1 MADIF
6 ALDVSMGKS
15 YCVWYRG
22 KHCLKEFSL
31 VHTRAGFNALRDM
44 IKKAQKPIIYFEAT
58 GIYSRVIEHFCETN
72 GLRFCRLN
80 PLELHLKSES
90 LRRVKTDQKDAHR
103 IALTVQENAFRL
115 TVPWK
120 KDYLQLHELSRFYNQ
135 LNADW
140 NYRLNHLHTAL
151 EQVFPELKQLFVNR
165 TSKLALNIVELFP
178 HPALVRPYSRVK
190 LKNILMASTD
200 KRISKM
206 KAYKYADRLIDL
218 AQKSYPAVSGD
229 AIQVDEVRYYARQLI
244 ALTRK
249 KEEVIKRME
258 SIAQRLPDYILYC
271 SFPGIGKQTAAQLMG
286 ELGDISRFD
295 NANQLN
301 AFVGIDI
308 RRYQSGTYLGQD
320 HINKR
325 GNPIARKL
333 LYFTVGNMIRQQHA
347 NFNHIVDYYYRL
359 KEKRPHPK
367 LNKVAMVACMNKT
380 LKCLL
385 SMIKHHEKY
394 HYRYTDSMV
403 PVKA

>member
-31 VHTRAGFNALRDM
+31 VHTKAGFNALRDM

-249 KEEVIKRME
+249 REEVIKRME
-258 SIAQRLPDYILYC
+258 SIAQRLPEYILYC

>member
-1 MADIF
+1 MSDIF

-31 VHTRAGFNALRDM
+31 VHTKAGFNALRDM

-90 LRRVKTDQKDAHR
+90 LRRVKTAKAETIGLTEMFNYSRINSSRFKDAHR
-103 IALTVQENAFRL
+103 IALTVQENTFRL
-115 TVPWK
+115 IVPWK

-151 EQVFPELKQLFVNR
+151 EQVFSELKQLFVNR

-178 HPALVRPYSRVK
+178 HPALVRPYSRIK

-206 KAYKYADRLIDL
+206 KAYKYAHAFGKIKLGHCRHSLIN
-218 AQKSYPAVSGD
+218 
-229 AIQVDEVRYYARQLI
+229 
-244 ALTRK
+244 
-249 KEEVIKRME
+249 
-258 SIAQRLPDYILYC
+258 
-271 SFPGIGKQTAAQLMG
+271 F
-286 ELGDISRFD
+286 
-295 NANQLN
+295 
-301 AFVGIDI
+301 
-308 RRYQSGTYLGQD
+308 
-320 HINKR
+320 
-325 GNPIARKL
+325 KL
-333 LYFTVGNMIRQQHA
+333 
-347 NFNHIVDYYYRL
+347 
-359 KEKRPHPK
+359 K
-367 LNKVAMVACMNKT
+367 
-380 LKCLL
+380 
-385 SMIKHHEKY
+385 
-394 HYRYTDSMV
+394 
-403 PVKA
+403 

>member
-31 VHTRAGFNALRDM
+31 VHTKAGFNALRDM

-103 IALTVQENAFRL
+103 IALTVQENTFRL

-178 HPALVRPYSRVK
+178 HPALVTPYSRVK

-218 AQKSYPAVSGD
+218 AQKSYPTVSGD

-347 NFNHIVDYYYRL
+347 HSNHIVDYYYRL

-385 SMIKHHEKY
+385 SMIKHHKKY

-403 PVKA
+403 PVRA

>member
-1 MADIF
+1 MSDIF

-249 KEEVIKRME
+249 REEVIKRME
-258 SIAQRLPDYILYC
+258 SIAQRLPEYILYC

>member
-6 ALDVSMGKS
+6 ALDVSMGKN

-22 KHCLKEFSL
+22 KHCLKEFPL
-31 VHTRAGFNALRDM
+31 VHTKAGFDALRNM

-72 GLRFCRLN
+72 GFHFCRLN
-80 PLELHLKSES
+80 PLELHLKSEG
-90 LRRVKTDQKDAHR
+90 LRRIKTDQKDAHR
-103 IALTVQENAFRL
+103 IALTVQENAFQL
-115 TVPWK
+115 TVPWS

-135 LNADW
+135 LNTDW
-140 NYRLNHLHTAL
+140 TYRLNHLHTAL
-151 EQVFPELKQLFVNR
+151 EQTFPELKQLFVNR
-165 TSKLALNIVELFP
+165 TSKLALNVVELFP
-178 HPALVRPYSRVK
+178 HPALVSPYSRVK

-206 KAYKYADRLIDL
+206 KAYKYADQLIDL
-218 AQKSYPAVSGD
+218 AQQSYPAVSSD

-244 ALTRK
+244 ALIQK
-249 KEEVIKRME
+249 KEEVIKQME
-258 SIAQRLPDYILYC
+258 SIAQHLPEYVLYC

-308 RRYQSGTYLGQD
+308 RRYQSGTYFGQD

-325 GNPIARKL
+325 GNPVARKL
-333 LYFTVGNMIRQQHA
+333 LYFTIGNMIRQQHA
-347 NFNHIVDYYYRL
+347 KPNHIVDYYYRL

-367 LNKVAMVACMNKT
+367 LNKVAKVACMNKT

>member
-31 VHTRAGFNALRDM
+31 VHTKAGFNALRDM

-103 IALTVQENAFRL
+103 IALTVQENTFRL

-178 HPALVRPYSRVK
+178 HPALVTPYSRVK

-218 AQKSYPAVSGD
+218 AQKSYPTVSGD

-295 NANQLN
+295 NANQLT

-308 RRYQSGTYLGQD
+308 RRCQSGTYLGQD

-347 NFNHIVDYYYRL
+347 HSNHIVDYYYRL

-385 SMIKHHEKY
+385 SMIKHHKKY

-403 PVKA
+403 PVRA

>member
-1 MADIF
+1 MSDIF

-249 KEEVIKRME
+249 REEVIKRME
-258 SIAQRLPDYILYC
+258 SIAQRLPEYILYC

-347 NFNHIVDYYYRL
+347 NSSICQVFIGSL
-359 KEKRPHPK
+359 
-367 LNKVAMVACMNKT
+367 
-380 LKCLL
+380 
-385 SMIKHHEKY
+385 
-394 HYRYTDSMV
+394 
-403 PVKA
+403 

>member
-1 MADIF
+1 MSDIF

-31 VHTRAGFNALRDM
+31 VHTKAGFNALRDM

-200 KRISKM
+200 KRISKV
-206 KAYKYADRLIDL
+206 KAYKYADRLINL

-229 AIQVDEVRYYARQLI
+229 AIQVEEVRYYARQLI
-244 ALTRK
+244 ALTHKR
-249 KEEVIKRME
+249 EEVIKRME
-258 SIAQRLPDYILYC
+258 SIAQRLPEYILYC

-347 NFNHIVDYYYRL
+347 NSNHIVDYYYHL

-403 PVKA
+403 HVKA

>member
-1 MADIF
+1 
-6 ALDVSMGKS
+6 
-15 YCVWYRG
+15 
-22 KHCLKEFSL
+22 
-31 VHTRAGFNALRDM
+31 
-44 IKKAQKPIIYFEAT
+44 
-58 GIYSRVIEHFCETN
+58 
-72 GLRFCRLN
+72 
-80 PLELHLKSES
+80 
-90 LRRVKTDQKDAHR
+90 
-103 IALTVQENAFRL
+103 
-115 TVPWK
+115 
-120 KDYLQLHELSRFYNQ
+120 
-135 LNADW
+135 
-140 NYRLNHLHTAL
+140 
-151 EQVFPELKQLFVNR
+151 
-165 TSKLALNIVELFP
+165 
-178 HPALVRPYSRVK
+178 
-190 LKNILMASTD
+190 MASTD
-200 KRISKM
+200 KRISKV
-206 KAYKYADRLIDL
+206 KAYKYADRLINL

-229 AIQVDEVRYYARQLI
+229 AIQVEEVRYYARQLI
-244 ALTRK
+244 ALTHKR
-249 KEEVIKRME
+249 EEVIKRME
-258 SIAQRLPDYILYC
+258 SIAQRLPEYILYC

-347 NFNHIVDYYYRL
+347 NSNHIVDYYYHL

>member
-15 YCVWYRG
+15 HGVWYRN
-22 KHCLKEFSL
+22 KQCIKEFTL
-31 VHTRAGFNALRDM
+31 THTKSSFHNLLDM
-44 IKKAQKPIIYFEAT
+44 VRQAQAPIIYFEAT
-58 GIYSRVIEHFCETN
+58 GIYSRVVERFCELH
-72 GLRFCRLN
+72 GLHFCRLN

-90 LRRVKTDQKDAHR
+90 IRRIKTDQTDAHR
-103 IALTVQENAFRL
+103 IALTAQNNTFQL
-115 TVPWK
+115 TVLWS
-120 KDYLQLHELSRFYNQ
+120 KDYLALHELNRFYNQ
-135 LNADW
+135 LNTDW
-140 NYRLNHLHTAL
+140 NYRLNHLYTAL
-151 EQVFPELKQLFVNR
+151 EQTFPELKQLFANR
-165 TSKLALNIVELFP
+165 TSKLSLNVVELFP
-178 HPALVRPYSRVK
+178 HPALVSPYSRVR
-190 LKNILMASTD
+190 LKNILISSND
-200 KRISKM
+200 KRLSKM
-206 KAYKYADRLIDL
+206 KAYKYADKLL
-218 AQKSYPAVSGD
+218 ALAKNTYPAVPSD
-229 AIQVDEVRYYARQLI
+229 AIQVDEVRYYAHQLI
-244 ALTRK
+244 ALAQN
-249 KEEVIKRME
+249 KEKIIKQLE
-258 SIAQRLPDYILYC
+258 ATAQRLPEFVLYA
-271 SFPGIGKQTAAQLMG
+271 SFPGIGQQTAAQLMG

-320 HINKR
+320 HINKW

-347 NFNHIVDYYYRL
+347 SPNHIVDYYYRL
-359 KEKRPHPK
+359 KKKRPYPK

-385 SMIKHHEKY
+385 SMIKHQEKY

>member
-1 MADIF
+1 MSDIF

-31 VHTRAGFNALRDM
+31 VHTKAGFNALRDM

-218 AQKSYPAVSGD
+218 AQKSYPTVSGD
-229 AIQVDEVRYYARQLI
+229 AIQVDEVCYYARQLI

-258 SIAQRLPDYILYC
+258 SIAQRLPEYILYC

-347 NFNHIVDYYYRL
+347 NSIQIVDYYYRL

>member
-1 MADIF
+1 MSDIF

-103 IALTVQENAFRL
+103 IALTVQENTFRL

-249 KEEVIKRME
+249 REEVIKRME
-258 SIAQRLPDYILYC
+258 SIAQRLPEYILYC

-333 LYFTVGNMIRQQHA
+333 LYFTVGNMIRRQHA
-347 NFNHIVDYYYRL
+347 NSNHIVDYYYRL

>member
-22 KHCLKEFSL
+22 KHCLKEFPL
-31 VHTRAGFNALRDM
+31 VHTKAGFDALRNM

-72 GLRFCRLN
+72 GFHFCRLN
-80 PLELHLKSES
+80 PLELHLKSEG
-90 LRRVKTDQKDAHR
+90 LRRIKTDQKDAHR
-103 IALTVQENAFRL
+103 IALTVQENAFQL
-115 TVPWK
+115 TVPWS

-135 LNADW
+135 LNTDW
-140 NYRLNHLHTAL
+140 TYRLNHLHTAL
-151 EQVFPELKQLFVNR
+151 EQTFPELKQLFVNR
-165 TSKLALNIVELFP
+165 TSKLALNVVELFP
-178 HPALVRPYSRVK
+178 HPALVSPYSRVK
-190 LKNILMASTD
+190 LKNIIMASTD

-206 KAYKYADRLIDL
+206 KAYKYADQLIDL
-218 AQKSYPAVSGD
+218 AQQSYPAVSSD

-244 ALTRK
+244 ALIQK
-249 KEEVIKRME
+249 KEEVIKQME
-258 SIAQRLPDYILYC
+258 SIAQHLPEYVLYC

-295 NANQLN
+295 NDNQLN

-308 RRYQSGTYLGQD
+308 RRYQSGTYFGQD

-325 GNPIARKL
+325 GNPVARKL
-333 LYFTVGNMIRQQHA
+333 LYFTIGNMIRQQHA
-347 NFNHIVDYYYRL
+347 KPNHIVDYYYRL

-367 LNKVAMVACMNKT
+367 LNKVAMVACVASASIAIAKIVSG
-380 LKCLL
+380 K
-385 SMIKHHEKY
+385 
-394 HYRYTDSMV
+394 D
-403 PVKA
+403 

>member
-103 IALTVQENAFRL
+103 IALTVQENTFRL

-206 KAYKYADRLIDL
+206 KAYKYAGRLIDL

-258 SIAQRLPDYILYC
+258 SIAQRLPEYILYC

-347 NFNHIVDYYYRL
+347 HSNHIVDYYYRL

-394 HYRYTDSMV
+394 HYRYTDSIV

>member
-15 YCVWYRG
+15 HGVWYRD
-22 KHCLKEFSL
+22 KRCIKEFTL
-31 VHTRAGFNALRDM
+31 VHTRSGFNDLLDM
-44 IKKAQKPIIYFEAT
+44 IKQAQAPTIYFEAT
-58 GIYSRVIEHFCETN
+58 GIYSRVVERFCEIN
-72 GLRFCRLN
+72 DFHFCRLN

-90 LRRVKTDQKDAHR
+90 LRRIKTDQKDAHR
-103 IALTVQENAFRL
+103 IALTVQNNSFRL
-115 TVPWK
+115 TIPWS
-120 KDYLQLHELSRFYNQ
+120 KDYLTLHELSRFYNQ

-151 EQVFPELKQLFVNR
+151 EQTFPELKQLFANR

-178 HPALVRPYSRVK
+178 HPALVLPYSRVR
-190 LKNILMASTD
+190 LKNILMSSTD
-200 KRISKM
+200 KRLSKK
-206 KAYKYADRLIDL
+206 KAYKYADKLL
-218 AQKSYPAVSGD
+218 AFAQNAYPAVSSD

-244 ALTRK
+244 ALTQE
-249 KEEVIKRME
+249 KEKIIKQLE
-258 SIAQRLPDYILYC
+258 NIARRLPEFVLYT
-271 SFPGIGKQTAAQLMG
+271 SFPGIGQQTAAQLMG

-295 NANQLN
+295 NSNQLN
-301 AFVGIDI
+301 AYVGIDI

-333 LYFTVGNMIRQQHA
+333 LYFTIGNMIRQQHA
-347 NFNHIVDYYYRL
+347 NPNHIVDYYYRL

-367 LNKVAMVACMNKT
+367 LNKVAIVACMNKT

-385 SMIKHHEKY
+385 SMIKHQEKY
-394 HYRYTDSMV
+394 HYRYTDSTV

>member
-1 MADIF
+1 MSDIF

-31 VHTRAGFNALRDM
+31 VHTKAGFNALRDM
-44 IKKAQKPIIYFEAT
+44 IKKAQKPIIYFEAI

-200 KRISKM
+200 KRISKV
-206 KAYKYADRLIDL
+206 KAYKYADRLINL

-229 AIQVDEVRYYARQLI
+229 AIQVEEVRYYARQLI
-244 ALTRK
+244 ALTHKR
-249 KEEVIKRME
+249 EEVIKRME
-258 SIAQRLPDYILYC
+258 SIAQRLPEYILYY

-347 NFNHIVDYYYRL
+347 NSNHIVDYYYHL

>member
-1 MADIF
+1 MSDIF

-15 YCVWYRG
+15 HGVWYRD
-22 KHCLKEFSL
+22 KRCIKEFTL
-31 VHTRAGFNALRDM
+31 VHTRSGFNDLLDM
-44 IKKAQKPIIYFEAT
+44 IKQAQAPTIYFEAT
-58 GIYSRVIEHFCETN
+58 GIYSRVVEQFCEIN
-72 GLRFCRLN
+72 DFHFCRLN

-90 LRRVKTDQKDAHR
+90 LRRIKTDQKDAHR
-103 IALTVQENAFRL
+103 IALTVQNNSFRL
-115 TVPWK
+115 TIPWS
-120 KDYLQLHELSRFYNQ
+120 KDYLALHELSRFYNQ

-151 EQVFPELKQLFVNR
+151 EQTFPELKQLFANR

-178 HPALVRPYSRVK
+178 HPALVLLYSRVR
-190 LKNILMASTD
+190 LKNILMSSTD
-200 KRISKM
+200 KRLSKK
-206 KAYKYADRLIDL
+206 KAYKYADKLL
-218 AQKSYPAVSGD
+218 GFAQNAYPAVSSD
-229 AIQVDEVRYYARQLI
+229 AIQVDEVRYYARQLV
-244 ALTRK
+244 ALTQE
-249 KEEVIKRME
+249 KEKIIKQLE
-258 SIAQRLPDYILYC
+258 ATAQRLPEFVLYT
-271 SFPGIGKQTAAQLMG
+271 SFPGIGQQTAAQLMG

-295 NANQLN
+295 NSNQLN
-301 AFVGIDI
+301 AYVGIDI

-333 LYFTVGNMIRQQHA
+333 LYFTIGNMIRQQHA
-347 NFNHIVDYYYRL
+347 NPNHIVDYYYRL

-367 LNKVAMVACMNKT
+367 LNKVAIVACMNKT

-385 SMIKHHEKY
+385 SMIKHQEKY

>member
-31 VHTRAGFNALRDM
+31 VHTKAGFNALRDM

-103 IALTVQENAFRL
+103 IALTVQENTFRL

-140 NYRLNHLHTAL
+140 NYRLNHLHTAF

-178 HPALVRPYSRVK
+178 HPALVTPYSRVK

-218 AQKSYPAVSGD
+218 AQKSYPTVSGD

-308 RRYQSGTYLGQD
+308 RRCQSGTYLGQD

-347 NFNHIVDYYYRL
+347 HSNHIVDYYYRL

-385 SMIKHHEKY
+385 SMIKHHKKY

-403 PVKA
+403 PVRA

>member
-1 MADIF
+1 
-6 ALDVSMGKS
+6 
-15 YCVWYRG
+15 
-22 KHCLKEFSL
+22 
-31 VHTRAGFNALRDM
+31 ALRDM

-72 GLRFCRLN
+72 GLRFCHLN

-90 LRRVKTDQKDAHR
+90 LRRVKTEQKDAHR
-103 IALTVQENAFRL
+103 IALTVQENTFRL
-115 TVPWK
+115 IVPWK

-151 EQVFPELKQLFVNR
+151 EQVFSELKQLFVNR

-229 AIQVDEVRYYARQLI
+229 AIQVDEVCYYARQLI

-258 SIAQRLPDYILYC
+258 SITQRLPDYILYC

-308 RRYQSGTYLGQD
+308 RRCQSGTYLGQD

-333 LYFTVGNMIRQQHA
+333 LYFTVGNMIRQ
-347 NFNHIVDYYYRL
+347 
-359 KEKRPHPK
+359 
-367 LNKVAMVACMNKT
+367 
-380 LKCLL
+380 
-385 SMIKHHEKY
+385 
-394 HYRYTDSMV
+394 
-403 PVKA
+403 

>member
-31 VHTRAGFNALRDM
+31 VHSKAGVNALRDM

-103 IALTVQENAFRL
+103 IALTVQENTFRL

-151 EQVFPELKQLFVNR
+151 EQVFPELKQLFVNK

-218 AQKSYPAVSGD
+218 AQQSYSAVSSD
-229 AIQVDEVRYYARQLI
+229 AIQVDEVRYYTRQLI
-244 ALTRK
+244 ALARK

-258 SIAQRLPDYILYC
+258 SIAQLLPEYGLYY

-295 NANQLN
+295 NSNQLN
-301 AFVGIDI
+301 AYVGIDI
-308 RRYQSGTYLGQD
+308 RRHHSGTYAGQD

-333 LYFTVGNMIRQQHA
+333 LYFTIGNMIRQQHV
-347 NFNHIVDYYYRL
+347 NPNHIVEYYYRL
-359 KEKRPHPK
+359 KEKRPYPK

-403 PVKA
+403 PVRA

>member
-31 VHTRAGFNALRDM
+31 VHTKAGFNALRDM

-103 IALTVQENAFRL
+103 IALTVQENTFRL

-151 EQVFPELKQLFVNR
+151 EQVFPELKQLFVNK

-218 AQKSYPAVSGD
+218 AQQSYPAVSGD
-229 AIQVDEVRYYARQLI
+229 AIQVDEVRYYTRQLI

-258 SIAQRLPDYILYC
+258 SIAQLLPEYGLYY

-295 NANQLN
+295 NSNQLN
-301 AFVGIDI
+301 AYVGIDI
-308 RRYQSGTYLGQD
+308 RRHHSGTYAGQD

-333 LYFTVGNMIRQQHA
+333 LYFTIGNMIRQQHV
-347 NFNHIVDYYYRL
+347 NPNHIVEYYYRL
-359 KEKRPHPK
+359 KEKRPYPK

-403 PVKA
+403 PVRA

>member
-1 MADIF
+1 MSDIF

-31 VHTRAGFNALRDM
+31 VHTKAGFNALRDM
-44 IKKAQKPIIYFEAT
+44 IKKAQKPIIYFEAI

-200 KRISKM
+200 KRISKV
-206 KAYKYADRLIDL
+206 KAYKYADRLINL

-229 AIQVDEVRYYARQLI
+229 AIQVEEVRYYARQLI
-244 ALTRK
+244 ALTHKR
-249 KEEVIKRME
+249 EEVIKRME
-258 SIAQRLPDYILYC
+258 SIAQRLPEYILYC

-347 NFNHIVDYYYRL
+347 NSNHIVDYYYHL

>member
-1 MADIF
+1 MSDIF

-31 VHTRAGFNALRDM
+31 VHTKAGFNALRDM

-200 KRISKM
+200 KRISKV
-206 KAYKYADRLIDL
+206 KAYKYADRLINL

-229 AIQVDEVRYYARQLI
+229 AIQVEEVRYYARQLI
-244 ALTRK
+244 ALTHKR
-249 KEEVIKRME
+249 EEVIKRME
-258 SIAQRLPDYILYC
+258 SAQRLPEYILYC

-347 NFNHIVDYYYRL
+347 NSNHIVDYYYHL

>member
-31 VHTRAGFNALRDM
+31 VHTKAGFNALRDM

-58 GIYSRVIEHFCETN
+58 GIYSRVIGHFCETN

-120 KDYLQLHELSRFYNQ
+120 KEYLQLHELSRFYNQ

-218 AQKSYPAVSGD
+218 AQKSYPAFLV
-229 AIQVDEVRYYARQLI
+229 
-244 ALTRK
+244 
-249 KEEVIKRME
+249 MPF
-258 SIAQRLPDYILYC
+258 RLMKFATML
-271 SFPGIGKQTAAQLMG
+271 
-286 ELGDISRFD
+286 
-295 NANQLN
+295 AN
-301 AFVGIDI
+301 
-308 RRYQSGTYLGQD
+308 
-320 HINKR
+320 
-325 GNPIARKL
+325 
-333 LYFTVGNMIRQQHA
+333 
-347 NFNHIVDYYYRL
+347 
-359 KEKRPHPK
+359 
-367 LNKVAMVACMNKT
+367 
-380 LKCLL
+380 
-385 SMIKHHEKY
+385 
-394 HYRYTDSMV
+394 
-403 PVKA
+403 

>member
-31 VHTRAGFNALRDM
+31 VHTKAGFNALRDM

-103 IALTVQENAFRL
+103 IALTVQENTFRL

-151 EQVFPELKQLFVNR
+151 EQVFPELKQLFVNK

-218 AQKSYPAVSGD
+218 AQQSYSAVSSD
-229 AIQVDEVRYYARQLI
+229 AIQVDEVRYYTRQLI
-244 ALTRK
+244 ALARK

-258 SIAQRLPDYILYC
+258 SIAQLLPEYGLYY

-295 NANQLN
+295 NSNQLN
-301 AFVGIDI
+301 AYVGIDI
-308 RRYQSGTYLGQD
+308 RRHHSGTYAGQD

-333 LYFTVGNMIRQQHA
+333 LYFTIGNMIRQQHV
-347 NFNHIVDYYYRL
+347 NPNHIVEYYYRL
-359 KEKRPHPK
+359 KEKRPYPK

-403 PVKA
+403 PVRA